1 MNKPEQ
7 KTELLNRIEDLWIDA
22 ASILTQEERLDA
34 ISTLANSSKAP
45 SNRKDQSI
53 KERIQRLMQDA
64 ETLSTPVNYESDDDL
79 KDEIS
84 RAIAANFRRS
94 DKNNSSEPD
103 SILDAEHCDA
113 PQPGIEANNVQH
125 AAAEDDQTHPDEQA
139 EDSARDEFDQVKAG
153 FETVA
158 RLHPPL
164 SDNRIPDSPEYVFSE
179 GFTHLVRIIVQQYMD
194 DDFETAII
202 NSVRDEIRAYYINR
216 SKD

>member
-79 KDEIS
+79 KDDSNDDTDGDVVDDGDNDES
-84 RAIAANFRRS
+84 DDVNGGHDNDDDDACRMQVCLLVCLLCLLACLLTSSSHPHPHSPPRA
-94 DKNNSSEPD
+94 SS
-103 SILDAEHCDA
+103 SL
-113 PQPGIEANNVQH
+113 QSGQ
-125 AAAEDDQTHPDEQA
+125 
-139 EDSARDEFDQVKAG
+139 SAR
-153 FETVA
+153 T
-158 RLHPPL
+158 
-164 SDNRIPDSPEYVFSE
+164 
-179 GFTHLVRIIVQQYMD
+179 
-194 DDFETAII
+194 
-202 NSVRDEIRAYYINR
+202 IRR
-216 SKD
+216 MKTM